1 MRIERRKSRPFLIAF
16 LICLWGCEDNSA
28 STANCL
34 ENASLC
40 PRGSQCAVDT
50 NGTPYCMPATP
61 DGLPDATVVLVD
73 DAMSTQGGTTDAGS
87 DERADDGMGAN
98 SGGSENDIMGGTA
111 GQGGG
116 EGGTPGGMAGTPGN
130 GSGSCGEF
138 GILLKPSRAIEHTA
152 RVMLA
157 VDRSGRL
164 DDWNGWAAT
173 ITGIE
178 RTLAQLG
185 EGVQFG
191 LTYFPGPN
199 SQNQCAPAMVNEPVR
214 YDSATEILDQL
225 RALDPEGATP
235 THSAIQAA
243 GEHLL
248 QAPTSADY
256 IMLITDGAPNCNPFQ
271 NRGEAYREVCICTTG
286 ASCLLFSDVD
296 GLPNNNLCLDA
307 ERTTDLIA
315 EYAALGVK
323 TLVLGALV
331 DAPES
336 GSTCQRHA
344 NCPPSQKCSC
354 DDPLGCPEGPP
365 GQCEDVLLPTL
376 SAFANAGD
384 TDRVFEVNDVNGLG
398 DAIVG
403 AVASV
408 QSCVYDLSDFGAF
421 DGAIEVTID
430 DEIVANDTTRRNGW
444 ALDDGNLAFYGAA
457 CALIRDGRPH
467 AISAR
472 CLPQ

>member
-1 MRIERRKSRPFLIAF
+1 
-16 LICLWGCEDNSA
+16 
-28 STANCL
+28 
-34 ENASLC
+34 
-40 PRGSQCAVDT
+40 
-50 NGTPYCMPATP
+50 
-61 DGLPDATVVLVD
+61 
-73 DAMSTQGGTTDAGS
+73 
-87 DERADDGMGAN
+87 
-98 SGGSENDIMGGTA
+98 
-111 GQGGG
+111 
-116 EGGTPGGMAGTPGN
+116 
-130 GSGSCGEF
+130 
-138 GILLKPSRAIEHTA
+138 
-152 RVMLA
+152 MLA
-157 VDRSGRL
+157 VDRSGSL
-164 DDWNGWAAT
+164 DDWNGWEAT
-173 ITGIE
+173 IAGIE

-243 GEHLL
+243 GAHLL

-271 NRGEAYREVCICTTG
+271 DRGHAYREVCICTTG

-307 ERTTDLIA
+307 ERTTALIS
-315 EYAALGVK
+315 EYAAQGIK

-331 DAPES
+331 DAPQS
-336 GSTCQRHA
+336 GSACQRHA

-354 DDPLGCPEGPP
+354 DDPLGCPDGLM
-365 GQCEDVLLPTL
+365 GQCEDVLRPTL
-376 SAFANAGD
+376 SAFANAGR

-408 QSCVYDLSDFGAF
+408 QSCVYDLSDFGTF

-430 DEIVANDTTRRNGW
+430 DEIIANDTTRRNGW
-444 ALDDGNLAFYGAA
+444 ALDDG
-457 CALIRDGRPH
+457 
-467 AISAR
+467 ISHSMAPR
-472 CLPQ
+472 ANSFEMGDPTRFLRAVSQISK